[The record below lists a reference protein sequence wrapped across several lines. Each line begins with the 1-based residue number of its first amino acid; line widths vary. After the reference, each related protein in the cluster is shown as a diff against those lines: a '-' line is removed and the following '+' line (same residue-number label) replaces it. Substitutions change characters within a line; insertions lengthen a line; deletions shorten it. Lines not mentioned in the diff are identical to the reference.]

1 MMMSCEQNGGLDEKM
16 PLALTHFRFADQGQT
31 MFKNLLS
38 SFSLTCMNYCAIPVQ
53 TLFVSEL
60 ESASPTNHFCLHF
73 KGLVIGCINKDKHEI
88 RYQL

>member
-60 ESASPTNHFCLHF
+60 ESASPTTCDKSFCLHF
-73 KGLVIGCINKDKHEI
+73 KRPRNWL
-88 RYQL
+88 Y